1 MVRIEIY
8 EVDHAKRGELVAT
21 VDNRGKVEPDTALGV
36 VNHVKRLMREPPI
49 GEGLKGKKLLERL
62 ERSYTNGYLMAR
74 TVK

>member
-1 MVRIEIY
+1 MAKIEIY
-8 EVDHAKRGELVAT
+8 EVDHGKRGELVAT

-36 VNHVKRLMREPPI
+36 AQHVRKLMRDPPL
-49 GEGLKGKKLLERL
+49 GEGLKGKKLLEHL